1 MYATIKKIIGLLTP
15 KERKRGLWVLVML
28 VIMAMMET
36 AGIASLMPFL
46 AVLGDQTVVEQNQ
59 YLAFVYARF
68 NFTSIDTFLVALA
81 SAAFVTIVV
90 SAVFRIWAQY
100 VVNRFVNMR
109 RHSIGQRLLET
120 YLRQPYE
127 YFVNNRSG
135 ELAKNILSEVDVLVL
150 NVFKPGFDAIAYG
163 VVALAIV
170 SLLLYIDPMLAAVVG
185 ITLGLFYALTYYAVK
200 GLLGRIG
207 EDRLAANRERF
218 RTAGEAIGGIKE
230 IKLLGCEYSY
240 LSRFIPSSVRFA
252 RHQATN
258 ATMGQVPKYLV
269 EAVGVGGVLALA
281 LVLLATGD
289 GIGGVLP
296 VLGVY
301 VFAGYR
307 LLPAAQRI
315 FSGISNIRFGAS
327 AVESAYSDLHNRSDL
342 AEISSSLQEHFR
354 PQEKIEL
361 TDLTFTYAN
370 SHRATLNNL
379 SLRIPV
385 GSSVGLVGGTGAG
398 KTTLVDLLLG
408 LLVPNDG
415 GLVVD
420 GVRITSDN
428 VRAWQ
433 RTLGYVPQ
441 NIFLLDATIAENI
454 AMGEPID
461 QINFEAVAECG
472 RIAQLDEFV
481 MNELPQQYS
490 TSIGERGVRLSG
502 GQKQRIG
509 IARALYR
516 NPSVLVFDEATS
528 ALDNV
533 TERAV
538 MESVRLLR
546 GQKTIILIAHRLS
559 TVEFCDKVVLLEKG
573 VIKAQGTYAELSAS
587 NESFRNLASAIMD
600 MDDA

>member
-1 MYATIKKIIGLLTP
+1 MYATIKKILGLLTLQ
-15 KERKRGLWVLVML
+15 ERKRGLWVLAML
-28 VIMAMMET
+28 VIMALLET

-46 AVLGDQTVVEQNQ
+46 AVLGDQAVIERNQ

-68 NFTSIDTFLVALA
+68 NFVSVDAFLIALA

-100 VVNRFVNMR
+100 IVNRFVNMR

-127 YFVNNRSG
+127 YFVNHRSG
-135 ELAKNILSEVDVLVL
+135 DLAKNILSEVDVLVL

-163 VVALAIV
+163 VVAVAIV
-170 SLLLYIDPMLAAVVG
+170 GFLLFLDPMLATIVG
-185 ITLGLFYALTYYAVK
+185 TTLGLFYAFTYYAVK

-207 EDRLAANRERF
+207 EDRLVANHERF
-218 RTAGEAIGGIKE
+218 KAAGEAIGGIKE
-230 IKLLGCEYSY
+230 IKLLGCEYAY
-240 LSRFIPSSVRFA
+240 LSRFRPPSIRFA

-281 LVLLATGD
+281 LVLLASD
-289 GIGGVLP
+289 KGIGGVLP

-307 LLPAAQRI
+307 LLPATQRI

-327 AVESAYSDLHNRSDL
+327 AVENAYSDLHDRGNL
-342 AEISSSLQEHFR
+342 AEISLPAQQQLQL
-354 PQEKIEL
+354 QKIIEL

-370 SHRATLNNL
+370 SRNPTLHNL

-385 GSSVGLVGGTGAG
+385 GSSIGLVGGTGAG

-408 LLVPNDG
+408 LLVPSEG
-415 GLVVD
+415 GLFVD
-420 GVRITSDN
+420 GVRITRDN
-428 VRAWQ
+428 IRSWQ

-441 NIFLLDATIAENI
+441 NIFLLDASIAENI
-454 AMGEPID
+454 AMGEPVD
-461 QINFEAVAECG
+461 QIDYEAVERCG
-472 RIAQLDEFV
+472 RIAQLDDFV
-481 MNELPQQYS
+481 MNDLPQRYA
-490 TSIGERGVRLSG
+490 TNVGERGVRLSG

-538 MESVRLLR
+538 MDAVSLLR
-546 GQKTIILIAHRLS
+546 GQKTIIMIAHRLS
-559 TVEFCDKVVLLEKG
+559 TVASCDKVVLLNKG
-573 VIKAQGTYAELSAS
+573 EIKAQGTFAELAAS
-587 NESFRNLASAIMD
+587 DESFRNLASAVKE
-600 MDDA
+600 AT